1 MSRKTLLTE
10 AEVRQFLK
18 LANIGPVGD
27 AKIQEMYSTKHDDL
41 DEGQRHQTTPTKPTK
56 PGQRDDEQMEEG
68 EELDEMYPAARDDED
83 RGADAMGAMDAMGD
97 AEDDMGDA
105 AMDMGGAPDAGRMVA
120 VEDFMG
126 ALERALEDVLGDEVD
141 VDMDDE
147 DDDGDMGDMGD
158 MDDMGDD
165 DPPGMGSVYE
175 EELQEG
181 EPAEEEEDEDQAA
194 AARAAARGKERR
206 DSMRGRERGVRR
218 GIKGVTNEQDEMV
231 AEVARRVAER
241 LKAKN
246 QKQKMV
252 DDLAERIFQ
261 KITSK

>member
-27 AKIQEMYSTKHDDL
+27 AKIEEMYSAHNDL
-41 DEGQRHQTTPTKPTK
+41 DEKQRKGTKP

-68 EELDEMYPAARDDED
+68 EELEEMQPAAGDDD
-83 RGADAMGAMDAMGD
+83 DAMADMSA
-97 AEDDMGDA
+97 AADDMGDA

-147 DDDGDMGDMGD
+147 DDDDDMGDMGG
-158 MDDMGDD
+158 MDDMDDD

-194 AARAAARGKERR
+194 AARAAERGKERR
-206 DSMRGRERGVRR
+206 ASMRGRAQGRCDP
-218 GIKGVTNEQDEMV
+218 GIKGVTREQDEMV